1 MARHYK
7 YINFSDRREI
17 AALYQANARPADIAG
32 RLGVAT
38 AMIYREQ
45 KHWETGNEEIVDIVQ
60 GYTHALDDIHDLL
73 RQFRDGPASG
83 HGVQRLPVG
92 LGAP

>member
-1 MARHYK
+1 
-7 YINFSDRREI
+7 
-17 AALYQANARPADIAG
+17 
-32 RLGVAT
+32 
-38 AMIYREQ
+38 MIYREQ